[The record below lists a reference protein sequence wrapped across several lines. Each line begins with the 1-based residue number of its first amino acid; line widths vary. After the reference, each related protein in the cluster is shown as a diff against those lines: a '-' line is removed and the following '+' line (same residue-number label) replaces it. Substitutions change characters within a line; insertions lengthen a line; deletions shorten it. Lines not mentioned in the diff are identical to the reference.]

1 MNWEDILC
9 AIFCSLFFA
18 VVAASELF
26 SPFSFN
32 KYELEHYKN
41 EIRSLFYHGYDQY
54 LQHGYPFD
62 EVRPISCVP
71 NKRNFQ
77 DPYDISTN
85 DVLGN
90 FTTTLID
97 SLTTIAVMGDVD
109 KFLEGVELVNKV
121 IPADFSLNV
130 TVQVFETTIR
140 LVAGLMS
147 AHLYAVDPTKK
158 VYLGSQYDGH
168 LLAKAKK
175 LADRLL
181 PAYLTETGLPV
192 PRVNL
197 ANGLEGVPE
206 ELLQE
211 NNAAASAS
219 PMLEFTMLS
228 YLTFDEK
235 YRLIARYA
243 FNKTWSLR
251 SDLNLLPMSFNPH
264 TEDVYHPM
272 TGVGASIDSFY
283 EYAIKGSILFD
294 DSDLHSVWETAYYAL
309 SVYSKSDWFFQNVHT
324 ATGDIVTPWIDSL
337 SMFFPM
343 LQVLHG
349 DIADAELKNLMSLKL
364 WNTYGGIPERWLF
377 TTLYK
382 KQQVT
387 VNDTVQLEWYPLR
400 PEFVEST
407 YSLYR
412 ATKDAFYL
420 NIGRSILQALSTR
433 FKTKCGF
440 AGIQNVITGEPHD
453 RMESFVLG
461 ETLKYLYLLFDV
473 SNELHTQKRTNQ
485 IFSTEAHPLWLTASM
500 KARYE
505 KNKYC
510 ENDVYIQNLRRLQ
523 ELDQLKSRANS
534 STAEEA
540 TIPAPDFK
548 TEDSEESLKDRVAA
562 PILEA
567 SHVEYDHLRG
577 TCRPLRRNKSAFYD
591 SHLLNHFHRLFEIDY
606 RYNVTLLRPHWMRS
620 QHAIELESGFYR
632 RWSTAAA
639 QSQLA
644 TNTVSLE
651 LILDGANRPLFPPQS
666 TRDCFYR
673 YFPALRCSRLRV
685 ERITPNAT
693 SSYGLQVAPAAF
705 CGLSYES
712 IAGPACDRSLPE
724 FLLLTAVDGQAIA
737 QEEVVLVDYE
747 DLFGPHALHLKHVLG
762 YNAQHQLLLNC
773 VPVVNV
779 YVQWSGH
786 AAKAHFGS
794 CRTAALH
801 NPAQDFQSSP
811 LHNRID

>member
-1 MNWEDILC
+1 MHWDGIID
-9 AIFCSLFFA
+9 AICCLLLFA
-18 VVAASELF
+18 GVVRSELF

-41 EIRSLFYHGYDQY
+41 EVRALFYHGYDQY
-54 LQHGYPFD
+54 LLHGYPFD
-62 EVRPISCVP
+62 EVRPIACVP
-71 NKRNFQ
+71 NKRNFL
-77 DPYDISTN
+77 DTHDISTN

-90 FTTTLID
+90 FTITLVD

-109 KFLEGVELVNKV
+109 RFLEGVELVNKV

-140 LVAGLMS
+140 LVAGLIS

-158 VYLGSQYDGH
+158 VYLGEQYDGH

-192 PRVNL
+192 PRINL
-197 ANGLEGVPE
+197 AEGLKGIPE
-206 ELLQE
+206 DLLQE

-228 YLTFDEK
+228 YLTYDDK

-251 SDLNLLPMSFNPH
+251 SDLNLLPMSFNPR
-264 TEDVYHPM
+264 TEEIYHPM

-294 DSDLHSVWETAYYAL
+294 DSHLHSVWERAYYAL
-309 SVYSKSDWFFQNVHT
+309 SVYSKSDWFFHNVHT
-324 ATGDIVTPWIDSL
+324 ETGDVVTPWIDSL
-337 SMFFPM
+337 SVFFPM

-377 TTLYK
+377 TVPHKK
-382 KQQVT
+382 KQIVT
-387 VNDTVQLEWYPLR
+387 EDTVQLEWYPLR

-420 NIGRSILQALSTR
+420 NIGRSIIQALSTR
-433 FKTKCGF
+433 FKTRCGF
-440 AGIQNVITGEPHD
+440 AGIQSVITGEPQD

-473 SNELHTQKRTNQ
+473 SNELHIQKRTNQ
-485 IFSTEAHPLWLTASM
+485 VFSTEAHPLWLTASM
-500 KARYE
+500 KAQYNSKRY
-505 KNKYC
+505 C
-510 ENDVYIQNLRRLQ
+510 ANDQYMRNLRYLR
-523 ELDQLKSRANS
+523 ELDRLKGSANS
-534 STAEEA
+534 AGRVFSSKDEE
-540 TIPAPDFK
+540 TGQSVQD
-548 TEDSEESLKDRVAA
+548 DVAA
-562 PILEA
+562 SLGSVSQEQHQHAP
-567 SHVEYDHLRG
+567 G
-577 TCRPLRRNKSAFYD
+577 MCKSLVRKPSSFYD
-591 SHLLNHFHRLFEIDY
+591 SYLLNHFPRLFEIDY
-606 RYNVTLLRPHWMRS
+606 RYNGTLLRPRWMRD
-620 QHAIELESGFYR
+620 QGAIEIERGFYR
-632 RWSTAAA
+632 RWSTVAA

-644 TNTVSLE
+644 TSTASLE
-651 LILDGANRPLFPPQS
+651 LILDGANRPTLPPQS
-666 TRDCFYR
+666 TRLGSHR
-673 YFPALRCSRLRV
+673 YFPTLRCSRLRV

-693 SSYGLQVAPAAF
+693 TSYGLQAPPTAF
-705 CGLSYES
+705 LGLSHES
-712 IAGPACDRSLPE
+712 IAGPVCSRRLPE
-724 FLLLTAVDGQAIA
+724 FLLLTAVDGQPIA
-737 QEEVVLVDYE
+737 KDEVVLADYD
-747 DLFGPHALHLKHVLG
+747 DLFGPRALHLKHVLG
-762 YNAQHQLLLNC
+762 FNSKHQLLLNC

-779 YVQWSGH
+779 YIQ
-786 AAKAHFGS
+786 
-794 CRTAALH
+794 
-801 NPAQDFQSSP
+801 
-811 LHNRID
+811 